1 MGCTSPA
8 LPIVGIRTLSVVTAK
23 KSPVAKIAASDRSL
37 GLPPLEFH
45 PDRVF
50 GPKRD
55 QRLHLDPLI
64 RLQAKMPFLRDRGE
78 NQDSFHPRETFS
90 DATAGATTEREIR
103 ELRSRCASFRRPAVR
118 IKTKWIGEVSG
129 VVMHDILAHQQNGPG
144 RDRVAADLA
153 IVQSAASH

>member
-1 MGCTSPA
+1 MGCTSLA

-23 KSPVAKIAASDRSL
+23 KSVVSKIAAYDRSL

-64 RLQAKMPFLRDRGE
+64 RLQAKVLFLRDGGE
-78 NQDSFHPRETFS
+78 NQDSFHQGETFS
-90 DATAGATTEREIR
+90 DAAAGAATEWEI
-103 ELRSRCASFRRPAVR
+103 
-118 IKTKWIGEVSG
+118 G
-129 VVMHDILAHQQNGPG
+129 
-144 RDRVAADLA
+144 
-153 IVQSAASH
+153 